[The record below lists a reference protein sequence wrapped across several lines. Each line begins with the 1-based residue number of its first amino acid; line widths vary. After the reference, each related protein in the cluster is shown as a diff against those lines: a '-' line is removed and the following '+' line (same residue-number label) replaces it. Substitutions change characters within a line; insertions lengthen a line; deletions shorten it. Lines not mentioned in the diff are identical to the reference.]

1 MGCLA
6 LVLLGPISC
15 SGSCLARP
23 YLMSFESELGRD
35 PLSHIVRKLISR
47 RARVKGKP
55 LLSYEEERSVPL
67 GKIVYSVPSP
77 YHPLKGKPFRGS
89 ITATQTITRKTTILA
104 RRLLTETI
112 HTGHTSSVHLYWQPL
127 SNWRPKRHK
136 LTNSFKPIRC
146 PLMLS

>member
-77 YHPLKGKPFRGS
+77 FCRHAPTVFS
-89 ITATQTITRKTTILA
+89 CFSSSSDSALA
-104 RRLLTETI
+104 SVALSADLYFETSLGLDTKLLLFAKALGTCD
-112 HTGHTSSVHLYWQPL
+112 
-127 SNWRPKRHK
+127 K
-136 LTNSFKPIRC
+136 
-146 PLMLS
+146 